1 MNLYYRQPN
10 YFGEFRCI
18 GSGCPDNC
26 CYDWRIDWKKE
37 EIDKL
42 KTSENCSPEL
52 KEIIEKSFV
61 PNEAFDGMYQI
72 KFNEQRICPLL
83 TKDGLCRIQ
92 RELGVEYMSNT
103 CMVYPRKYIVAPPTV
118 YCSCYSSCREV
129 MRRLINDEKSMDLIN
144 VPVKQART
152 LHNFLKDS
160 PEKLSAH
167 PELKYRGELLEF
179 FYEIIADKRHDVE
192 TNIILGALA
201 AQALTKLV
209 DKGDAD
215 KIPETLKQLRSQM
228 HNGAQLRS
236 IENIKPNYYLRFG
249 VIGKILSQITGYSMI
264 STLNDQTGIPNI
276 DLYDAAA
283 ERLNEIFKDR
293 PFYLR
298 NIALNILIELGIPL
312 TFITKTIFENYSLFA
327 VVIACIKLNMIALA
341 VTGRGEVNLNLF
353 GNPLHYDGE
362 DKFVGLTAIICRSL
376 CQSPEKQEAVLKLL
390 EEHKFTSPAYIALL
404 VK

>member
-1 MNLYYRQPN
+1 MYYRQPN

-18 GSGCPDNC
+18 GSDCPDNC
-26 CYDWRIDWKKE
+26 CRDWRIDWKKE
-37 EIDKL
+37 EVDKL
-42 KTSENCSPEL
+42 KTAENCSPEL
-52 KEIIEKSFV
+52 KEIIEKSFAS
-61 PNEAFDGMYQI
+61 NEALDGLYQVAL
-72 KFNEQRICPLL
+72 NEKRSCPLL
-83 TKDGLCRIQ
+83 TEEGLCRIQ
-92 RELGVEYMSNT
+92 KELGVEYMSRT
-103 CMVYPRKYIVAPPTV
+103 CMVYPRTYFAVEPVV
-118 YCSCYSSCREV
+118 YRSCYSSCREV
-129 MRRLINDEKSMDLIN
+129 MRHLINDEKSMELIN
-144 VPVKQART
+144 VPIKQIETVGARQFNDKA
-152 LHNFLKDS
+152 LAQY
-160 PEKLSAH
+160 PEFKYH
-167 PELKYRGELLEF
+167 KELFEF

-209 DKGDAD
+209 GKGDAD
-215 KIPETLKQLRSQM
+215 KIPETLKQLKSQM

-236 IENIKPNYYLRFG
+236 IENIKPNYHLRFG
-249 VIGKILSQITGYSMI
+249 FIGKILGGITGYSMI
-264 STLNDQTGIPNI
+264 SALNDKTGIPNI
-276 DLYDAAA
+276 DLYDTAA

-298 NIALNILIELGIPL
+298 NIALNIMIEFCVP
-312 TFITKTIFENYSLFA
+312 FKFANKTIFENYSLFA

-341 VTGRGEVNLNLF
+341 LTGRGEVNLNLF

-376 CQSPEKQEAVLKLL
+376 CQRPEKQEAVLKLL

>member
-1 MNLYYRQPN
+1 MNLYFRQPN

-18 GSGCPDNC
+18 GSACQDNC
-26 CYDWRIDWKKE
+26 CRDWRIDWKKD

-42 KTSENCSPEL
+42 KTAENLSPEL
-52 KEIIEKSFV
+52 KDLIEKAFV
-61 PNEAFDGMYQI
+61 KSDIADGLYLISLNE
-72 KFNEQRICPLL
+72 KKSCPFQ
-83 TKDGLCRIQ
+83 TEEGLCRIQ

-103 CMVYPRKYIVAPPTV
+103 CMVYPRKYFAAEPVI
-118 YCSCYSSCREV
+118 YRSCYSSCREI
-129 MRRLINDEKSMDLIN
+129 MRRLINDEKSMELIN
-144 VPVKQART
+144 VGVRHKETVSAQQYTEESIA
-152 LHNFLKDS
+152 
-160 PEKLSAH
+160 AH
-167 PELKYRGELLEF
+167 PVLKYRGELLEF

-201 AQALTKLV
+201 AQALTKLL

-215 KIPETLKQLRSQM
+215 KIPETLKQLKSQM

-236 IENIKPNYYLRFG
+236 IENIKPNYHLRFG
-249 VIGKILSQITGYSMI
+249 VIGKILGGITGYSMI

-276 DLYDAAA
+276 DLYDKAS

-298 NIALNILIELGIPL
+298 NIALNVLIDLCIPL
-312 TFITKTIFENYSLFA
+312 TFITKTILENYSLFA
-327 VVIACIKLNMIALA
+327 VVFACIKLNMIALA
-341 VTGRGEVNLNLF
+341 ITGRGEVNLDLF
-353 GNPLHYDGE
+353 GTKLHYDGE
-362 DKFVGLTAIICRSL
+362 DKFVGLTAMICRSL
-376 CQSPEKQEAVLKLL
+376 CQSPEKQKAVLNLL